1 MLDHFHDLSVVGLH
15 GQQGWCKGCSRTD
28 GRGHGWGKKDCSRP
42 SVPVST
48 PRGFLL
54 CSDAR
59 GTRADPAQF
68 PFMLI
73 LQRLGEPKWH
83 RTAVPSGW
91 KGAPGSRVLSR
102 SRRERR
108 LRTPPAPGLLGALP
122 LALASF
128 HDDQKGVENIY
139 TNRLRAA
146 VLMKHLCT
154 RQTLNCPKMGH
165 MCFINIPL

>member
-1 MLDHFHDLSVVGLH
+1 MQGL
-15 GQQGWCKGCSRTD
+15 QQNRRMGPWV
-28 GRGHGWGKKDCSRP
+28 GKKGLQQTKRP
-42 SVPVST
+42 CEHAHPGGSCCVAML
-48 PRGFLL
+48 G
-54 CSDAR
+54 
-59 GTRADPAQF
+59 GTRVDPSQF

-73 LQRLGEPKWH
+73 LQRLEEPKWC
-83 RTAVPSGW
+83 RTAIPSRW
-91 KGAPGSRVLSR
+91 KGAPGSRVLSP
-102 SRRERR
+102 SRHERR
-108 LRTPPAPGLLGALP
+108 LRTPPALGLLGALP

-165 MCFINIPL
+165 MCFINTPL